1 MYCTNCGKK
10 LLDDSRF
17 CDGCGTR
24 LNVGPAPS
32 MLEDLPV
39 SKSTVCD
46 TATEAFP
53 GNTEYVT
60 KDEVSRVCKE
70 LGLADWSTQS
80 AISVTTEDASKILTI
95 VNSKGIDIPIE
106 DFRQGL
112 DVELEHGTRYDD
124 ANVTN
129 NHPILTGKIVLAHLK
144 ETIDYYQRLDVAEI
158 EGDLLKAILAKDLK
172 KVEAEYRKAVEAR
185 DRLNNVVSRQL
196 KT

>member
-32 MLEDLPV
+32 MPEDLPV